1 MRTQRLLHPDH
12 IMPCILLV
20 TGSVKMCHGFI
31 TMLFVEGDAGRIG
44 VGDAG
49 TDIADVL
56 CGQVFLQLSYNRL
69 PTPLLR
75 RSRLT

>member
-44 VGDAG
+44 VRSEEH
-49 TDIADVL
+49 TSE
-56 CGQVFLQLSYNRL
+56 LQSH
-69 PTPLLR
+69 
-75 RSRLT
+75 

>member
-1 MRTQRLLHPDH
+1 
-12 IMPCILLV
+12 
-20 TGSVKMCHGFI
+20 MCHGFI

-56 CGQVFLQLSYNRL
+56 CSQVFLQLFV
-69 PTPLLR
+69 
-75 RSRLT
+75 

>member
-56 CGQVFLQLSYNRL
+56 SGQVFLQLFV
-69 PTPLLR
+69 
-75 RSRLT
+75 